1 MSTDRNGGQDGSSLN
16 KVLRSAEIAGTTN
29 DAELLRAASKGYI
42 DENDA
47 LDLNRPITKRECAK
61 MLGKLWNLTAPSAPV
76 TLSDVPASDP
86 DYGVSA
92 AVVEAGM
99 IELKDPT
106 SAIAQGTLYNAGVTS
121 SEGAKRT
128 AFLPDATI
136 DRDEMGHI
144 ALLSCGVPYNETLG
158 TQPKFDDS
166 SQIESV
172 YEDNVGASAYFG
184 FVTAKTG
191 NSYLPK
197 EKTTLED
204 LIRIVERI
212 SDFSNK

>member
-1 MSTDRNGGQDGSSLN
+1 
-16 KVLRSAEIAGTTN
+16 
-29 DAELLRAASKGYI
+29 
-42 DENDA
+42 
-47 LDLNRPITKRECAK
+47 
-61 MLGKLWNLTAPSAPV
+61 
-76 TLSDVPASDP
+76 
-86 DYGVSA
+86 
-92 AVVEAGM
+92 M

-106 SAIAQGTLYNAGVTS
+106 SVIAQGTLYNAGVTS
-121 SEGAKRT
+121 SESAKRT

-158 TQPKFDDS
+158 TQPKFDDA

>member
-1 MSTDRNGGQDGSSLN
+1 M
-16 KVLRSAEIAGTTN
+16 LRSAEIAGTTN

-76 TLSDVPASDP
+76 AISDIPASDP
-86 DYGVSA
+86 DYGVIA

-121 SEGAKRT
+121 SESSKRT

-158 TQPKFDDS
+158 TQPKFDDA

-172 YEDNVGASAYFG
+172 YKSNVGASAYFG
-184 FVTAKTG
+184 FITAKTG

>member
-1 MSTDRNGGQDGSSLN
+1 MESDRSVCTGHD
-16 KVLRSAEIAGTTN
+16 
-29 DAELLRAASKGYI
+29 
-42 DENDA
+42 
-47 LDLNRPITKRECAK
+47 P
-61 MLGKLWNLTAPSAPV
+61 
-76 TLSDVPASDP
+76 DVPASDP
-86 DYGVSA
+86 DYGVIA

-121 SEGAKRT
+121 SESSKRT

-158 TQPKFDDS
+158 TQPKFDDA

-172 YEDNVGASAYFG
+172 YKSNVGASASSALSPPRPA
-184 FVTAKTG
+184 TATCPRKRP
-191 NSYLPK
+191 LWK
-197 EKTTLED
+197 
-204 LIRIVERI
+204 I
-212 SDFSNK
+212 

>member
-1 MSTDRNGGQDGSSLN
+1 M
-16 KVLRSAEIAGTTN
+16 LRSAEIAGTTN

-76 TLSDVPASDP
+76 TISDVPASDP
-86 DYGVSA
+86 DYGVIA

-106 SAIAQGTLYNAGVTS
+106 SASAQGTLYNAGVTS
-121 SEGAKRT
+121 SESSKRT

-158 TQPKFDDS
+158 TQPKFDDA

-172 YEDNVGASAYFG
+172 YKSNVGASAYFG
-184 FVTAKTG
+184 FITAKTG